1 MRVLALFGILAVS
14 ATSHAA
20 PAADLVVVWAP
31 GGKIGPIESAAK
43 RHGAAVIDRSPAS
56 PAPVE
61 TAQLLQRGI
70 QAYDELKFDEAVTA
84 LDQARDLADRTGAA
98 GLTKAQLSDL
108 FLYRGLV
115 KAQQTDATAA
125 WDELITASVVDPT
138 RDLDPAR
145 FPPKV
150 GVELTR
156 AHEQVIHQ
164 RPAASLAVDAP
175 PGCAVTVDGNAQSGE
190 VKHITGPHWVRA
202 VCPDYAPWGVRIDL
216 TSLGARVLATPLL
229 YAPPV
234 ESDLLVQ
241 ARVSGVRSLVIA
253 EVHGDVA
260 TARLMSLDGRERD
273 RRTVTIRG
281 DLSPLADAISSLLIA
296 TPKPHWY
303 EKRWVWAASAAT
315 LTALVLVPITAIIA
329 SDRSATDL
337 SVRPVWPPGITP
349 L

>member
-1 MRVLALFGILAVS
+1 
-14 ATSHAA
+14 
-20 PAADLVVVWAP
+20 
-31 GGKIGPIESAAK
+31 
-43 RHGAAVIDRSPAS
+43 HGAAVIDRSPAS

-61 TAQLLQRGI
+61 TAQLLQKGI
-70 QAYDELKFDEAVTA
+70 EAYDELKFDEAVAA

-98 GLTKAQLSDL
+98 GLTKTQLSDL

-150 GVELTR
+150 GVELAR

-164 RPAASLAVDAP
+164 RSAASLAVDAP
-175 PGCAVTVDGNAQSGE
+175 AGCSVTVDGTAQTGE

-216 TSLGARVLATPLL
+216 TSLGARVLATPTL
-229 YAPPV
+229 YAAPV

-241 ARVSGVRSLVIA
+241 ARVSGARSLVIA

-260 TARLMSLDGRERD
+260 TARLLTLDGRERD
-273 RRTVTIRG
+273 RRTVTIKG
-281 DLSPLADAISSLLIA
+281 DLSPLAEAINTLLIP
-296 TPKPHWY
+296 TPPQHWY
-303 EKRWVWAASAAT
+303 QKRWAWAAGAAT
-315 LTALVLVPITAIIA
+315 LAAIVLVPITAVIA
-329 SDRSATDL
+329 RDRSATDL
-337 SVRPVWPPGITP
+337 SVRPVWPTGVTP